1 MSCYRRM
8 SEPESAAEA
17 DAVAEVLERLREGVR
32 QRQAALACLDE
43 QRGDRPAVLA
53 AVARDA
59 VLEEPSFR
67 VEGVSALR
75 AFLERAAYVLFARRQ
90 HRSLLRQ
97 QSRFNRS
104 AALALE
110 DLHARQEALTREL
123 YRASERLAEL
133 EARAA
138 PSPQTEIVP
147 GASPARVVGRGTGTS

>member
-1 MSCYRRM
+1 MSERD
-8 SEPESAAEA
+8 SFAEPES
-17 DAVAEVLERLREGVR
+17 VARALERLREGVR

-43 QRGDRPAVLA
+43 LRGERPAVLA

-59 VLEEPSFR
+59 ALEEPSFR
-67 VEGVSALR
+67 VEGVSGPR

-110 DLHARQEALTREL
+110 DLHARQDLLAREL
-123 YRASERLAEL
+123 RRASERVAAL
-133 EARAA
+133 EACAGLAAA
-138 PSPQTEIVP
+138 PDRAPD
-147 GASPARVVGRGTGTS
+147 AAPAAQRGTGTS